1 MRFEN
6 ETSTIVLI
14 DIVYLE
20 YLLFEGGYQTNQ

>member
-20 YLLFEGGYQTNQ
+20 YLLFEGGYQTYQ